1 MAKKHTVYAV
11 PIAAEEF
18 VSGVAAN
25 SSAVDELK
33 RAEHIPILLQQM
45 AHQSFTFLFALR
57 DCHACPPRV
66 FINEAGGPFIRE
78 KEGQILMAYD

>member
-1 MAKKHTVYAV
+1 M
-11 PIAAEEF
+11 
-18 VSGVAAN
+18 S
-25 SSAVDELK
+25 
-33 RAEHIPILLQQM
+33 
-45 AHQSFTFLFALR
+45 HQSFTFLFALR